1 MRTKSRHHIPRPD
14 DSPSLVLENFDA
26 SGNSPDAVVY
36 MESERLLKYQ
46 DQHYVL
52 QDDIDE
58 EWELEDLYLYKNPL
72 AGNKVQLIAKF
83 DERQMACDQIV
94 VPDAEQKQKLAKT
107 FKEFGAKM
115 DIAAQ
120 QMADAVKGVNEL
132 YGSLKAEVD
141 GVCAGFD
148 MEDLNDRLG
157 NKFPLL
163 PPFRPP
169 FKPSEFA
176 KMETYALDIVAGCKD
191 LVASDPFSRKRKAPD
206 ADNDE

>member
-1 MRTKSRHHIPRPD
+1 MRTKTYHHISRPD
-14 DSPSLVLENFDA
+14 DSPTLVFEYFDA

-36 MESERLLKYQ
+36 MEGERLL
-46 DQHYVL
+46 QHGDKHYLL
-52 QDDIDE
+52 QCDIDE
-58 EWELEDLYLYKNPL
+58 EWELEDLFLYKNPL

-83 DERQMACDQIV
+83 DGLQLRCDPIV
-94 VPDAEQKQKLAKT
+94 MPDAEQKQKLTKT

-132 YGSLKAEVD
+132 YESLKAEVN

-157 NKFPLL
+157 NEFPLL
-163 PPFRPP
+163 PPFKPP

-206 ADNDE
+206 DE